1 MPHRKFPHHDFV
13 DRYNSTRTYLLTSA
27 LLKNVLWVDDV
38 AHQNSVGVGTLLVA
52 VVAAGVGSVVVVAD
66 DGAGIDD
73 TAADTAVD
81 TAVDTARKTAAG
93 DGTAVDTASRTA
105 DVDETVGTAAGSV
118 DEIAVETAGIAVGT
132 VADCCARN
140 AARRA
145 NWSLA
150 ADDGV
155 EVLVP

>member
-1 MPHRKFPHHDFV
+1 MPHRKFPHLDFV
-13 DRYNSTRTYLLTSA
+13 DHYSSTRTYLLTSA

-52 VVAAGVGSVVVVAD
+52 VVAAGVGSVVVVAA

-73 TAADTAVD
+73 TAA
-81 TAVDTARKTAAG
+81 DTARKTAAG

-145 NWSLA
+145 S
-150 ADDGV
+150 
-155 EVLVP
+155 

>member
-13 DRYNSTRTYLLTSA
+13 DHYSSTRTYLLTSA

-66 DGAGIDD
+66 GAGIDD
-73 TAADTAVD
+73 
-81 TAVDTARKTAAG
+81 
-93 DGTAVDTASRTA
+93 TAVDTASRTA

-150 ADDGV
+150 AVDGV

>member
-13 DRYNSTRTYLLTSA
+13 DHYSSTRTYLLTSA

-66 DGAGIDD
+66 GAGIDD
-73 TAADTAVD
+73 TAF
-81 TAVDTARKTAAG
+81 DTARKTAAG

-150 ADDGV
+150 AVDGV

>member
-13 DRYNSTRTYLLTSA
+13 DHYSSTRTYLLTSA

-52 VVAAGVGSVVVVAD
+52 VVAEGVGSVAVVA
-66 DGAGIDD
+66 DGAGIAD
-73 TAADTAVD
+73 TAAD

-132 VADCCARN
+132 VADCCAGN

-145 NWSLA
+145 NWSQA
-150 ADDGV
+150 AVGGV

>member
-66 DGAGIDD
+66 GAGIDD
-73 TAADTAVD
+73 TAAD

>member
-66 DGAGIDD
+66 GAGIDD
-73 TAADTAVD
+73 TAAD

-118 DEIAVETAGIAVGT
+118 VEIAVETAGIAVGT
-132 VADCCARN
+132 VADCCA
-140 AARRA
+140 
-145 NWSLA
+145 
-150 ADDGV
+150 
-155 EVLVP
+155 

>member
-13 DRYNSTRTYLLTSA
+13 DHYSSTRTYLLTSA

-52 VVAAGVGSVVVVAD
+52 GVGSVVVVAD
-66 DGAGIDD
+66 GAGIDD
-73 TAADTAVD
+73 TV
-81 TAVDTARKTAAG
+81 VDTARKTAAG

-105 DVDETVGTAAGSV
+105 DVDETVGIAAGSV

-150 ADDGV
+150 AVDGV

>member
-13 DRYNSTRTYLLTSA
+13 DHYSSTRTYLLTSA

-81 TAVDTARKTAAG
+81 TARKTAAG

-105 DVDETVGTAAGSV
+105 DVVETVGIAAGSV
-118 DEIAVETAGIAVGT
+118 DEIAVETAGIAVET

-145 NWSLA
+145 NWSQA
-150 ADDGV
+150 AVGGV

>member
-52 VVAAGVGSVVVVAD
+52 VVAADVGSVVVVA

-73 TAADTAVD
+73 TAAD

-140 AARRA
+140 AARRE

-150 ADDGV
+150 VDDGV
-155 EVLVP
+155 EVLLVP

>member
-66 DGAGIDD
+66 GAGIDD
-73 TAADTAVD
+73 TAAD

-105 DVDETVGTAAGSV
+105 DVDETVGIAAGSV

>member
-13 DRYNSTRTYLLTSA
+13 DHYSSTRTYLLTSA

-66 DGAGIDD
+66 GAGIDD
-73 TAADTAVD
+73 TAF
-81 TAVDTARKTAAG
+81 DTARKTAAG

-132 VADCCARN
+132 VADCCAGN

-145 NWSLA
+145 NWSQA
-150 ADDGV
+150 AVGGV

>member
-1 MPHRKFPHHDFV
+1 MPHRKFTHHDFV
-13 DRYNSTRTYLLTSA
+13 DHYSSTRTYLLTSA

-66 DGAGIDD
+66 GAGIDD
-73 TAADTAVD
+73 TAAD

-105 DVDETVGTAAGSV
+105 DVDETVGIAAGSV

-145 NWSLA
+145 NWSQA
-150 ADDGV
+150 AVGGV

>member
-66 DGAGIDD
+66 GAGIDD
-73 TAADTAVD
+73 TV
-81 TAVDTARKTAAG
+81 VDTARKTAAG
-93 DGTAVDTASRTA
+93 DGTAVDIASRTA
-105 DVDETVGTAAGSV
+105 DVDETVGIAAGSV

-132 VADCCARN
+132 VADCCAQN
-140 AARRA
+140 AACRA
-145 NWSLA
+145 SWSLA

>member
-1 MPHRKFPHHDFV
+1 M
-13 DRYNSTRTYLLTSA
+13 
-27 LLKNVLWVDDV
+27 
-38 AHQNSVGVGTLLVA
+38 
-52 VVAAGVGSVVVVAD
+52 VVA

-73 TAADTAVD
+73 TAF
-81 TAVDTARKTAAG
+81 DTARKTAAG

-155 EVLVP
+155 VEVLVP

>member
-13 DRYNSTRTYLLTSA
+13 DHYSSTRTYLLTSA

-52 VVAAGVGSVVVVAD
+52 GVGSVVVVAD
-66 DGAGIDD
+66 GAGIDD
-73 TAADTAVD
+73 TAAD

-132 VADCCARN
+132 AADCCARN

-150 ADDGV
+150 AVDGV

>member
-13 DRYNSTRTYLLTSA
+13 DHYSSTRTYLLTSA

-81 TAVDTARKTAAG
+81 TARKTAAG

-105 DVDETVGTAAGSV
+105 DVDETVGIAAGSV

-145 NWSLA
+145 NWSQA
-150 ADDGV
+150 AVGGV

>member
-13 DRYNSTRTYLLTSA
+13 DRYNSKRTYLLTSA

-66 DGAGIDD
+66 GAGIDD
-73 TAADTAVD
+73 TAAD

-105 DVDETVGTAAGSV
+105 DVDETVGTAAGSI

-150 ADDGV
+150 VDDGV

>member
-13 DRYNSTRTYLLTSA
+13 DHYSSTRTYLLTSA

-66 DGAGIDD
+66 GAGIDD
-73 TAADTAVD
+73 TAF
-81 TAVDTARKTAAG
+81 DTARKTAAG

-105 DVDETVGTAAGSV
+105 DVHETVGTAAGSV

-150 ADDGV
+150 AVDGV

>member
-38 AHQNSVGVGTLLVA
+38 AHQNSVGVVTLLVA

-66 DGAGIDD
+66 GAGIDD
-73 TAADTAVD
+73 TAAD

-155 EVLVP
+155 VEVLVP

>member
-13 DRYNSTRTYLLTSA
+13 DHYSSTRTYLLTSA

-81 TAVDTARKTAAG
+81 TARKTAAG

-132 VADCCARN
+132 VADCCAGN

-145 NWSLA
+145 NWSQA
-150 ADDGV
+150 AVGGV

>member
-13 DRYNSTRTYLLTSA
+13 DHYSSTRTYLLTSA

-52 VVAAGVGSVVVVAD
+52 GVGSVVVVAD
-66 DGAGIDD
+66 GAGIDD
-73 TAADTAVD
+73 DTV
-81 TAVDTARKTAAG
+81 VDTARKTAAG

-105 DVDETVGTAAGSV
+105 DVDETVGIAAGSV

-140 AARRA
+140 AARRE
-145 NWSLA
+145 NWSQA
-150 ADDGV
+150 AVGGV

>member
-66 DGAGIDD
+66 GAGIDD
-73 TAADTAVD
+73 TAAD

-155 EVLVP
+155 VEVLVP

>member
-13 DRYNSTRTYLLTSA
+13 DHYSSTRTYLLTSA

-73 TAADTAVD
+73 TAAD

>member
-1 MPHRKFPHHDFV
+1 M
-13 DRYNSTRTYLLTSA
+13 
-27 LLKNVLWVDDV
+27 KNVLWVDDV

-93 DGTAVDTASRTA
+93 GDGTAVDTASRTA
-105 DVDETVGTAAGSV
+105 DVDETVGIAAGSV

-145 NWSLA
+145 NWSQA
-150 ADDGV
+150 AVGGV